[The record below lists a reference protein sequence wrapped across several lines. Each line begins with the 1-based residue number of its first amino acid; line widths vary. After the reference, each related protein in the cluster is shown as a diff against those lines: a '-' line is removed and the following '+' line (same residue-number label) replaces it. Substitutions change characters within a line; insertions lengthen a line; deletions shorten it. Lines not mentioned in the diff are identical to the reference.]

1 MRKKEVQDMIFLTLQ
16 DELAGHGFRYVKSGE
31 GKLIRRFKGGWHVIS
46 AAMDAA
52 SLEPWFDL
60 LVEIRLDVVANIYI
74 ELAGVLPGYHKDVFS
89 AIANLGYFWAEPGG
103 RNERGVVNFDSPET
117 LMAEVRALFPLLNQ
131 KVIPLLDACTDVAG
145 LDRLLNSG
153 NTPPFSVQNV
163 LDKSDAT
170 NALLAAKL
178 AGNPHFEQLVSQFE
192 RQFRAESEALW
203 THYSAT
209 VDYIRHYQG
218 GVK

>member
-1 MRKKEVQDMIFLTLQ
+1 MRKKEVQDIIFLTLQ

-60 LVEIRLDVVANIYI
+60 LAEIRLDVVANIFV
-74 ELAGVLPGYHKDVFS
+74 ELAGVLPAYHKDTNS

-103 RNERGVVNFDSPET
+103 QNERGVVNFDSPVS
-117 LMAEVRALFPLLNQ
+117 LMAKVRALFPLVKQ
-131 KVIPLLDACTDVAG
+131 RVIPLLDACTDVAG

-153 NTPPFSVQNV
+153 NTPPFSVRNE
-163 LDKSDAT
+163 KNESYAT

-178 AGNPHFEQLVSQFE
+178 AGNPHFEQLVSQYE

-203 THYSAT
+203 TRYSST
-209 VDYIRHYQG
+209 TLDYIRHK
-218 GVK
+218 VA

>member
-52 SLEPWFDL
+52 TLEPWFDL
-60 LVEIRLDVVANIYI
+60 LVKIRLDVVANIFV
-74 ELAGVLPGYHKDVFS
+74 ELAGVLPAYHKDTNS

-103 RNERGVVNFDSPET
+103 QNEQGVVNFDSPER

-131 KVIPLLDACTDVAG
+131 KVIPMLDACTDVAG

-153 NTPPFSVQNV
+153 NTPPFSVRDW
-163 LDKSDAT
+163 LDEYDAT

-178 AGNPHFEQLVSQFE
+178 AGNPHFEQLVSQYE

-203 THYSAT
+203 TRFSSTT
-209 VDYIRHYQG
+209 VDYIRHK
-218 GVK
+218 VA